1 MVLISIK
8 CLLFFMC
15 LFFCI
20 CVKKISYNN
29 SFEQRI
35 YKIYNLINIRINRTL
50 SSLSSTQDKKKLRK
64 TPLNLKSKDDL
75 NQNKNFIT
83 TSDNK
88 GKKERN

>member
-1 MVLISIK
+1 M
-8 CLLFFMC
+8 
-15 LFFCI
+15 
-20 CVKKISYNN
+20 
-29 SFEQRI
+29 
-35 YKIYNLINIRINRTL
+35 INIRINRTL

-88 GKKERN
+88 GKKERKKLKKIIITIMITVIIYLIFIWMVIMIMMI